1 MVGTRVVVFTAFA
14 LALVAPAWAQ
24 DLPPTLTLQ
33 HALQLAAS
41 RNPTLA
47 AAGNDVEM
55 VEADRL
61 QATRRLNPLLSV
73 GSEGLPP
80 PPPRPSFFNGQEII
94 VRVDQEIET
103 AGKRRLRSETAA
115 AVTEVVRSRLA
126 DERRR
131 LDLEVQ
137 RAYLQI
143 VLAKADREV
152 ARASLEDIDRM
163 LALTKARLDQGEIA
177 GGELRRLQVERL
189 RFADDQFATEL
200 AFKNATSALLAVMG
214 FTELSRE
221 FDVSGTLA
229 DPLPPVAALAV
240 SPAGATALDR
250 GVVERQA
257 LTLRPDLAAAQ
268 RDERRADT
276 EILLQRAFRTPNLIV
291 GGGYKRTLA
300 ANGVVFGFSVPLPF
314 FDRNPGGIARAEA
327 ERRQAANVSLATELM
342 IRLDVQQAINAIE
355 INQARVRYIEQ
366 DTLTNAREAR
376 DAVMAAYQ
384 VGEAG
389 LIDYLDAQRSFR
401 ETLRIYNR
409 ALYERRISDFELA
422 AAVGGPSVQP

>member
-115 AVTEVVRSRLA
+115 AATEVVRSRLA

-137 RAYLQI
+137 RAYFQI

-163 LALTKARLDQGEIA
+163 LVLTKARLDQGEIA

-240 SPAGATALDR
+240 SPAGTALDR

-291 GGGYKRTLA
+291 GGGYKRTLTL
-300 ANGVVFGFSVPLPF
+300 NGVVFGFSVPLPF

-327 ERRQAANVSLATELM
+327 ERRQAANVSLATELT
-342 IRLDVQQAINAIE
+342 IRLEVQQAINAIE